1 MQGYHWHVILS
12 NHVIERA
19 RHCSLLNIQCW
30 YGCHDSSCY
39 HTWCRITAFHSADLR
54 QFILHL
60 PLQDVQVQARELKM
74 GYSTTSIVFM
84 LTLLMGM
91 VKEDGTTAAGLSGKA
106 KPDWKGVEELLKNIS
121 GSRRPG
127 KINVKY
133 SVKMFLSQP

>member
-1 MQGYHWHVILS
+1 
-12 NHVIERA
+12 
-19 RHCSLLNIQCW
+19 
-30 YGCHDSSCY
+30 
-39 HTWCRITAFHSADLR
+39 
-54 QFILHL
+54 
-60 PLQDVQVQARELKM
+60 
-74 GYSTTSIVFM
+74 M

-133 SVKMFLSQP
+133 FGENVFKPTLKFFMQYLEKTCTIYGKHALC

>member
-1 MQGYHWHVILS
+1 
-12 NHVIERA
+12 
-19 RHCSLLNIQCW
+19 
-30 YGCHDSSCY
+30 
-39 HTWCRITAFHSADLR
+39 
-54 QFILHL
+54 
-60 PLQDVQVQARELKM
+60 M

-121 GSRRPG
+121 GSRHPG

-133 SVKMFLSQP
+133 FGENVFKPTLKFFMQYLEKTCTIYGKHALC